1 MERGHTQLR
10 KFEEYAY
17 VLAFDTRGKSQTVRG
32 RDGIILS
39 AIGEQ
44 RLTLLEILGSEDSS
58 FEIGEKIFI
67 GKEGRTKVESVLGK
81 LDYTKISSLSLIHI

>member
-17 VLAFDTRGKSQTVRG
+17 VLDFDTRGKSQTVRG

-44 RLTLLEILGSEDSS
+44 RLTLLEILGSVDSS

-67 GKEGRTKVESVLGK
+67 GKEGRTNCL
-81 LDYTKISSLSLIHI
+81 LYTSPSPRD